1 MFLDF
6 QLLTA
11 FFQVD
16 ELGNISPQRR
26 SKYMEL
32 NFASLWENIAD
43 LIPNETAIIC
53 GDQKKTWSEYDVVS
67 SKLAT
72 GLSQAGLKTYSK
84 AGLYLHN
91 SNEYL
96 EAQYSIFKIGGI
108 PINVNYRYKSEEL
121 LYLLD
126 NSDCEALFY
135 QACYGDQINKIKNS
149 LPGIKIWIE
158 VEDNS
163 ESQVDGCVL
172 FSSLIQTCNE
182 MSRWKRPED
191 IIYMFY
197 TGGTTGMPKGVM
209 YNQAE
214 FIQGMFKT
222 LRGMGY
228 ELPADLS
235 KINEYIS
242 DLHAKKELP
251 VSLVGCPLMHG
262 TGMWLGCFVPHN
274 LGGAVAT
281 IPGLGFDPDKIW
293 QECSRVN
300 VTNIVIVGDAFA
312 RPMLN
317 ALEIAKENN
326 QPYDLSSLKQ
336 ITSSGVMWSAEVK
349 AGLLKHHDM
358 RLMDTMGSTE
368 GGMGASVST
377 RDSMAETATFKLNP
391 GMIVLNDN
399 GELVEPGSDD
409 TGLLGISG
417 DMAMIPIGY
426 YKDAKKSAETF
437 REYKGTRYSFPGDY
451 AKIESDGSIILLG
464 RGSNCINSAGEKI
477 YPEEVEEALKKDPL
491 IFDCLVVGMPDER
504 FGQKI
509 VAIVS
514 TVGNKIIDESEILAN
529 VRERLAGYK
538 LPKIILFSEIVERAP
553 NGKAN
558 YKWAKLFAAQ
568 KLN

>member
-1 MFLDF
+1 
-6 QLLTA
+6 
-11 FFQVD
+11 
-16 ELGNISPQRR
+16 
-26 SKYMEL
+26 MEL

-377 RDSMAETATFKLNP
+377 RDSLAETATFKLNP
-391 GMIVLNDN
+391 GMIVLKDN

-514 TVGNKIIDESEILAN
+514 TVGNKIIDESEILDN